1 MGGKITN
8 FDSKRWCLIRERESK
23 FNRVIITRR
32 GNKKKKE
39 GLRLMYRN
47 KAYYGLEVGL
57 TKW

>member
-32 GNKKKKE
+32 GNKKKRRIAINVSE
-39 GLRLMYRN
+39 
-47 KAYYGLEVGL
+47 
-57 TKW
+57 

>member
-32 GNKKKKE
+32 GNKKKKRRIAINVSE
-39 GLRLMYRN
+39 
-47 KAYYGLEVGL
+47 
-57 TKW
+57 